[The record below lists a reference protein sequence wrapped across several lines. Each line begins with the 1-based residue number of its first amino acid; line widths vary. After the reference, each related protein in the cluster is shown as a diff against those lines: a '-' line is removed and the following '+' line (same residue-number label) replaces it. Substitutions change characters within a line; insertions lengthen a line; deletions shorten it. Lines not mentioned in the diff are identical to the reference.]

1 MHGLVP
7 LAERGSPVDHHV
19 RRAARA
25 VGRDRDFDRPPGYV
39 PDLPQRSR
47 TRVTQHR
54 RRPAAQDGSAPTPQ
68 LRDLRATDRV
78 DAAPDMM
85 QATTGEAMIDR
96 LVTQPGLEQLAP
108 GDQTVLP
115 ADELPQ
121 GGVP

>member
-1 MHGLVP
+1 
-7 LAERGSPVDHHV
+7 
-19 RRAARA
+19 
-25 VGRDRDFDRPPGYV
+25 
-39 PDLPQRSR
+39 
-47 TRVTQHR
+47 
-54 RRPAAQDGSAPTPQ
+54 
-68 LRDLRATDRV
+68 
-78 DAAPDMM
+78 MM